1 MRTTLLCRRLAAA
14 AVLLLLP
21 AAASAQFESVGAL
34 QFPTSARSA
43 EAQRH
48 FLRGVAI
55 LHSFGWKQAIEQFRA
70 AQEIEPDF
78 ALAYWGETLCY
89 NHPLFRSDPDDEN
102 PRAALARLGSTP
114 AERLAKAP
122 TARERGFL
130 EAVEALWGK
139 GDYSARRVAYMHAM
153 ERLYEQFPEDHEV
166 ASFYA
171 LALLSGSR
179 ALGDQSGRLEVQAGA
194 IALEV
199 FGDNPNHPGA
209 PHYAIHA
216 FDDPL
221 HAPLAL
227 PAARQYAKIAPA
239 VAHARHMPTHIFIQH
254 GLWDLVSEH
263 NQSAYDAARALWNP
277 GDSVGD
283 TVHPLDW
290 GQYGD
295 LQRGDYARSRTWLDR
310 LEMVIDE
317 SDGAQRAVDTL
328 PLLDARHVAETEEW
342 RIDPIADDSSDHTLL
357 ATGLSAI
364 RLGDVETARRAAT
377 ALEERAAGDSKP
389 VRIMHFQVA
398 ALVAAAEGR
407 GADGTALMDEAIA
420 VAETMRPP
428 NGAANPVKP
437 PYELYGELL
446 LDLDQPDAGG
456 REVRALAAADAGA
469 HPLTARRRPG
479 RRRQRRHVDTAYARY
494 AALRDNWR
502 GQADHPVIAEARAF
516 TATDNAAG
524 KD

>member
-1 MRTTLLCRRLAAA
+1 MHSTISCRRLAAA

-21 AAASAQFESVGAL
+21 AAASAQFESVGSL
-34 QFPTSARSA
+34 QFPTSARSS
-43 EAQRH
+43 EAQQH

-102 PRAALARLGSTP
+102 PRAALARLGATP
-114 AERLAKAP
+114 AERRAKAP

-130 EAVEALWGK
+130 QAVEVLWGE
-139 GDYSARRVAYMHAM
+139 GDYNARRVAYMHAM
-153 ERLYEQFPEDHEV
+153 ERLHEQFPDDHEV
-166 ASFYA
+166 ATFHA
-171 LALLSGSR
+171 LSLLSASR
-179 ALGDQSGRLEVQAGA
+179 ALGDQSLRLEMRAGA
-194 IALEV
+194 IALDV
-199 FGDNPNHPGA
+199 FGENPDHPGA

-216 FDDPL
+216 FDDPI

-227 PAARQYAKIAPA
+227 QSARQYAKIAPA

-254 GLWDLVSEH
+254 GMWDLVSEH
-263 NQSAYDAARALWNP
+263 NQSAYDAARALWKP

-290 GQYGD
+290 GHYGD
-295 LQRGDYARSRTWLDR
+295 LQRGDFTRARTWLER
-310 LEMVIDE
+310 LEQVIDE
-317 SDGAQRAVDTL
+317 SDGARRATDAL
-328 PLLDARHVAETEEW
+328 ALLAARHTVETEEW
-342 RIDPIADDSSDHTLL
+342 KIEALADDAADHTLL

-364 RLGDVETARRAAT
+364 RLGDVNAARRAA
-377 ALEERAAGDSKP
+377 AVLRERAADGGKP
-389 VRIMHFQVA
+389 VRIMHLQVD

-407 GADGTALMDEAIA
+407 GDEATALMDEALA
-420 VAETMRPP
+420 VVETMRPP

-446 LDLDQPDAGG
+446 LDLGQP
-456 REVRALAAADAGA
+456 AAAAEKFERS
-469 HPLTARRRPG
+469 LLRMPG
-479 RRRQRRHVDTAYARY
+479 RARSLLGAARAAAASGDAETAHARY
-494 AALRDNWR
+494 GTLLDNWR
-502 GQADHPVIAEARAF
+502 GAADHPAVAEARAY
-516 TATDNAAG
+516 AAPRSDAG
-524 KD
+524 QG